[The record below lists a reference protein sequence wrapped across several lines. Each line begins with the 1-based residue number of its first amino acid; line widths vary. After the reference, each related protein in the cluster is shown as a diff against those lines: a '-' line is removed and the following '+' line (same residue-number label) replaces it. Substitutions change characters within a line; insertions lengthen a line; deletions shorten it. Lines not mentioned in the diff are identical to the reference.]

1 VDIRKGDT
9 VIVIS
14 GDERGNI
21 GRVLAV
27 FPKKQRVLVEKI
39 NMIKRHTRGRS
50 QTQMQGGIIEK
61 EAPLHVSNVALY
73 DPKQK
78 VATRVKYRIRYETDA
93 GRRVAIKER
102 LSVRTGEVIEGSGSS
117 KNA

>member
-1 VDIRKGDT
+1 MDIRKGDT
-9 VIVIS
+9 VVVIS
-14 GDERGNI
+14 GDERGSI

-61 EAPLHVSNVALY
+61 EAPLHISNVALY
-73 DPKQK
+73 DPKEK
-78 VATRVKYRIRYETDA
+78 APTRVRYRIRYETDA
-93 GRRVAIKER
+93 GRRVVIKER
-102 LSVRTGEVIEGSGSS
+102 VSAKTGEVMERSGSKS
-117 KNA
+117 A